1 MYTEN
6 IKDLENLKAFVI
18 EPAYLVEPD
27 HLRWGFRDIFRE
39 I

>member
-6 IKDLENLKAFVI
+6 IKDLENLKAFLI
-18 EPAYLVEPD
+18 ESAYLVEPD
-27 HLRWGFRDIFRE
+27 HLHWGFRDIFRE